1 MVQCWV
7 SHIWI
12 QQLLTSLPTKANS
25 EEIAHEVKLQWEVHS
40 LKAMHDHMVAGIQSS
55 HFCTIRPQ
63 FSVQIPMHFTLQFS
77 SANDYARVQLVG
89 IFLEFP
95 TMLLSMHQWGEVC
108 SLCNF
113 MILCIWAVSQLK
125 AKTKEYTIWV
135 IFHHFS
141 KNILLKF
148 PD

>member
-1 MVQCWV
+1 
-7 SHIWI
+7 
-12 QQLLTSLPTKANS
+12 
-25 EEIAHEVKLQWEVHS
+25 
-40 LKAMHDHMVAGIQSS
+40 
-55 HFCTIRPQ
+55 
-63 FSVQIPMHFTLQFS
+63 MHFTLQFS

-113 MILCIWAVSQLK
+113 MILCIWAVSQLE
-125 AKTKEYTIWV
+125 AKRKEYTIQV
-135 IFHHFS
+135 TFHHFS
-141 KNILLKF
+141 KNVLLKF